1 MAKQP
6 KHPLVTDPDNV
17 PEILSDGQMN
27 VAIRGSFAVITFT
40 HVRANPTPMFKDGT
54 LEPIAIVTARIVVTI
69 PNLVA
74 PRDLL
79 NRVITTPEQPA
90 PPAGGPTVH

>member
-1 MAKQP
+1 MADQHQNP
-6 KHPLVTDPDNV
+6 PVTDPDNV
-17 PEILSDGQMN
+17 PEIFSDGQMN
-27 VAIRGSFAVITFT
+27 VAIRGPLAVITFT

-54 LEPIAIVTARIVVTI
+54 IEPIAVVTARIVVTV

-74 PRDLL
+74 LRDLL
-79 NRVITTPEQPA
+79 NIVITTPEQPA